1 MKGDK
6 ACDIIIERANADAV
20 NMGLNSN
27 VRVNYESVSISKNY
41 LTDEELSDLDTL
53 NWCFIQELKD
63 WEWDSLTE
71 EDLESLIE
79 LTIQRI
85 QGSEWTTYQSLN
97 NMIGAKLFARAQ
109 YNLYRRREKF
119 SPNFY

>member
-20 NMGLNSN
+20 NMGLNFN
-27 VRVNYESVSISKNY
+27 IRVNYESVSISKNY
-41 LTDEELSDLDTL
+41 LTDQELSDLDTL
-53 NWCFIQELKD
+53 NWCFFREMKD
-63 WEWDSLTE
+63 WEWDSFAE

-85 QGSEWTTYQSLN
+85 QGSEWTIYQYPN
-97 NMIGAKLFARAQ
+97 NMIGAKKFARTQ

-119 SPNFY
+119 SS